1 MENSIENNEEE
12 EEEEGEE
19 EEKEQEQKQ
28 KHIEE
33 KKNPKLSKSETS
45 RFNNNY
51 ANKTQKFIEP
61 QKYIYDYKL
70 KKLMETETE
79 HSVIIYDDGSVIE

>member
-1 MENSIENNEEE
+1 MNSFSLPLWDWTDIDSVVAN
-12 EEEEGEE
+12 
-19 EEKEQEQKQ
+19 
-28 KHIEE
+28 
-33 KKNPKLSKSETS
+33 LV
-45 RFNNNY
+45 NNNY
-51 ANKTQKFIEP
+51 TNKTQKFIEP